1 MAQFLH
7 APEAPRRSNP
17 LKRDALPLPKTPAPQ
32 SVERIFAVI
41 DHLAADR
48 GGDTLAGIARH
59 VQAPKTSMV
68 GLLAG
73 MLDGGYLARGASGVY
88 TLGPRMLALAM
99 RVTGKDDLA
108 LIARPVLAR
117 LAGETGETALLGTLA
132 PDASLAM
139 YVDKVEST
147 NPVRY
152 TVSLGER
159 RELYSSAMG
168 KLLLAHMPRPAQ
180 EKYLKG
186 EHFRPFTPNTITSAR
201 RLREELDA
209 ILADGIART
218 DSERVLGASALAAP
232 VFDPAGAFLVGL
244 GLAGP
249 SERMR
254 QNRRRFQA
262 ALREAASRLTALVAG
277 RNPTTD

>member
-1 MAQFLH
+1 M
-7 APEAPRRSNP
+7 
-17 LKRDALPLPKTPAPQ
+17 KRATATGARTPAPQ

-48 GGDTLAGIARH
+48 GGDTLAGIARQ

-68 GLLAG
+68 GLLVG
-73 MLDGGYLARGASGVY
+73 MLDGGYVARGSDGVY
-88 TLGPRMLALAM
+88 TLGPRLLALAM
-99 RVTGKDDLA
+99 RVAAKADLA
-108 LIARPVLAR
+108 LIARPVLAD
-117 LAGETGETALLGTLA
+117 LVAETGETALLGTLA

-139 YVDKVEST
+139 YIDKVESA

-168 KLLLAHMPRPAQ
+168 KLLLAHMPREAQ
-180 EKYLKG
+180 ARYLR
-186 EHFRPFTPNTITSAR
+186 EERYRAFTPNTITSAR
-201 RLREELDA
+201 RLREELDG
-209 ILADGIART
+209 ILEDGIART

-232 VFDPAGAFLVGL
+232 VIDATGGLLVGM

-254 QNRRRFQA
+254 HNRRKFEA
-262 ALREAASRLTALVAG
+262 ALRAAAARLSALVAG
-277 RNPTTD
+277 GAGDLSRIS